1 MWRAWSCCLWL
12 ACGPSANRQDL
23 REPSPVVAP
32 AAVGAVEIASTEI
45 EAFRITGETSIIPD
59 DLDRVNLPVG
69 TQARGRF
76 QLCLDAT
83 GKPTSVAV
91 TNTTGIANYD
101 RKIVDR
107 MWMWAFG
114 PIRVDGK
121 PATVCSQLTF
131 LFEHTK
137 PVVIQRH

>member
-1 MWRAWSCCLWL
+1 MWRALSCCVLL
-12 ACGPSANRQDL
+12 ACGPSAKRQDL

-32 AAVGAVEIASTEI
+32 SAVGAVEIAPTEI
-45 EAFRITGETSIIPD
+45 EPFRIAGDASVVPD
-59 DLDRVNLPVG
+59 DLDRVNLQVG

-91 TNTTGIANYD
+91 TNTTGLPNYD
-101 RKIVDR
+101 RKIVDW
-107 MWMWAFG
+107 MWMWAFN
-114 PIRVDGK
+114 PILVDSK
-121 PATVCSQLTF
+121 PARVCSQVTF
-131 LFEHTK
+131 LFEQTK

>member
-1 MWRAWSCCLWL
+1 MLRTFSCCVVM
-12 ACGPSANRQDL
+12 ACGSSATREDP

-32 AAVGAVEIASTEI
+32 SVVGAVEILPTEI
-45 EAFRITGETSIIPD
+45 EPFRIAGEKSIVPN

-69 TQARGRF
+69 AQSRGRF

-91 TNTTGIANYD
+91 TNTTGIAKYD

-107 MWMWAFG
+107 MWRWAFN
-114 PIRVDGK
+114 PILVDGET
-121 PATVCSQLTF
+121 ARVCSQVTF
-131 LFEHTK
+131 LFEQTK
-137 PVVIQRH
+137 PVVILRQ

>member
-1 MWRAWSCCLWL
+1 MVA
-12 ACGPSANRQDL
+12 PSA
-23 REPSPVVAP
+23 E
-32 AAVGAVEIASTEI
+32 GAVEIAPTGI
-45 EAFRITGETSIIPD
+45 EPFRIAGQTSIIPD

-69 TQARGRF
+69 ARAHGRF

-91 TNTTGIANYD
+91 TNATGIANYD

-107 MWMWAFG
+107 MWMWAFN
-114 PIRVDGK
+114 PILVGGK
-121 PATVCSQLTF
+121 PAKVCSQVTF

>member
-1 MWRAWSCCLWL
+1 MWRVFSCCVVL
-12 ACGPSANRQDL
+12 ACGPSAKRQDL
-23 REPSPVVAP
+23 RGPSPVVAP
-32 AAVGAVEIASTEI
+32 SAVGAVEIAPTMI
-45 EAFRITGETSIIPD
+45 EPFRIAGETKIIPAD
-59 DLDRVNLPVG
+59 TDRVNLPVG
-69 TQARGRF
+69 AQVRGRF

-107 MWMWAFG
+107 MWSWAFN
-114 PIRVDGK
+114 PIVVDGK
-121 PATVCSQLTF
+121 PARVCSQVTF
-131 LFEHTK
+131 LFEQTK

>member
-1 MWRAWSCCLWL
+1 MWRAFSCCVVL
-12 ACGPSANRQDL
+12 ACGPSAKRQDP

-32 AAVGAVEIASTEI
+32 SAVGAIEIAPTGI
-45 EAFRITGETSIIPD
+45 EPFRIAGQTSIVPD

-69 TQARGRF
+69 AQARGRF

-107 MWMWAFG
+107 MWMWAFN
-114 PIRVDGK
+114 PILVD
-121 PATVCSQLTF
+121 
-131 LFEHTK
+131 
-137 PVVIQRH
+137 